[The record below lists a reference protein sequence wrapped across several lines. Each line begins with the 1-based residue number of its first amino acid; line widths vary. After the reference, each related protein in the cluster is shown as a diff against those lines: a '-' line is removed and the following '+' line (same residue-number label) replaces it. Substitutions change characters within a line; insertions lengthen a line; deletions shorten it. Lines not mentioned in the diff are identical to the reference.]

1 MSVRLLVGRAGT
13 GKTEQ
18 MMREM
23 TARMTEQ
30 ALGSPLV
37 YLVPEQATFQAEQ
50 ALVKRSTTGGLLR
63 AQALSF
69 RRLAYRIL
77 QETGG
82 YAKVQIGETGQRLHL
97 YQLLEQQKSAL
108 TRYRSSSNKPGFLDK
123 VLELFQEWKRYGIT
137 ADTLESDMERVQAQS
152 SMAEDLCGKLSE
164 LLPVYRAY
172 EETLA
177 SSYIDSEDLLQL
189 FAAQASE
196 SAWLQ
201 TADIWIDGFHGF
213 TPLEYRV
220 LGELIR
226 VCPSVTIALTL
237 DRVYEAD
244 EKPSEL
250 DLFHPTAVTCGKLM
264 ALCAEQGVRVDVQT
278 LSGHDVPRFAASE
291 PIALIERRYAYR
303 RPVETSAP
311 LDAHLSVVAAPNR
324 RTEIEHVA
332 AQMVRL
338 VRDEGY
344 RWRELAVLMRKPDG
358 YVDVIEHVFD
368 AFGIPYFLDA
378 KKGVMEQPLIEF
390 IRSGLEIIQKDWT
403 YDAVFRCLKTDLMNP
418 LISDGDKAEA
428 RRLIDELENYVLAF
442 GIKGSMWT
450 SEKPWTYRVWRS
462 IEDED
467 PGANEREQATL
478 DRMNEVR
485 ARIVAPFRAL
495 KATLGASTTVK
506 QIAEAI
512 YAWLEAVQV
521 PQQLAAWAE
530 AKSAAGQLREAKEL
544 ARLWSEV
551 LEWFDQLVD
560 VLGEQTISLEEVD
573 RLLEAGLSGM
583 KLGAVPPSLDQVVIG
598 SMERTRFGGIKQ
610 AFVIGVN
617 DGVFPSKFNEDS
629 LLSETER
636 MLLAEA
642 GVELA
647 PDARRKLLD
656 EQFMVYQ
663 ALTVASDKLWVSYA
677 MAAEDGAS
685 LLPSEVV
692 RRLQLLFPTL
702 RVETVAAE
710 PDAAAPEASQL
721 AYLARP
727 SQALTHF
734 VVQLRKWRNG
744 DAIHPLWWQAYQWL
758 VQHPDWQLPMRRVT
772 ANLFYRNIAK
782 PLSTET
788 TSLLYGTT
796 LTTSVSKMEMFNS
809 CAFQYFS
816 ANGLK
821 LKERSIYKLDTPDI
835 GNLFHAALSHVAKQ
849 LLAEGRSWGSL
860 TAGECRQLAEMAVE
874 LFGPRL
880 QNEILLS
887 SDRYQYI
894 ASKFKAVLERTLYVM
909 SEHGRRGE
917 FVPAGLELAFG
928 RGGELPALPIVLPN
942 GGKMD
947 IIGRIDRVD
956 KAEHNGDLLLRV
968 VDYKSSS
975 KKLELHKMYYG
986 LQLQLLT
993 YLDVAVTHAE
1003 QWLGRKAKP
1012 AGMLYMHVHNPMF
1025 SKDNPIDGDA
1035 LATEVYK
1042 SYKMLG
1048 FISDDIDIVKLMD
1061 ERIAT
1066 VRESDIVG
1074 AKLKADD
1081 TWTASSK
1088 VMSPSQMDLARQYVR
1103 HNIEQVG
1110 TRVMSGEVA
1119 ISPYQLSGY
1128 KPCKYCNFKAVCQI
1142 DGNTADTPVRQLYN
1156 MKEEQTWQEI
1166 QATLAKG
1173 GRQ

>member
-1 MSVRLLVGRAGT
+1 
-13 GKTEQ
+13 
-18 MMREM
+18 MREM

-50 ALVKRSTTGGLLR
+50 ALVQRSTTGGLLR

-82 YAKVQIGETGQRLHL
+82 YARVQIGETGQRLHL

-123 VLELFQEWKRYGIT
+123 VLELFTEWKRYGIT
-137 ADTLESDMERVQAQS
+137 PDSLSAEVERISEQS
-152 SMAEDLCGKLSE
+152 SMAQELRGKLDE

-189 FAAQASE
+189 FAAQAGE
-196 SAWLQ
+196 SAWLK

-220 LGELIR
+220 LGELMR

-237 DRVYEAD
+237 DRVYEAG

-250 DLFHPTAVTCGKLM
+250 ELFHPTAVTCGKLM
-264 ALCAEQGVRVDVQT
+264 ALCAEQGVRVEVET
-278 LSGHDVPRFAASE
+278 LDAGTVPRFAAAE
-291 PIALIERRYAYR
+291 PLALIERGYTKR
-303 RPVETSAP
+303 RAVETTAA
-311 LDAHLSVVAAPNR
+311 LEAHLAVHAAPNR
-324 RTEIEHVA
+324 RVEMEHVA

-338 VRDEGY
+338 VRDQGY
-344 RWRELAVLMRKPDG
+344 RWRDLAVLMRKPDG

-403 YDAVFRCLKTDLMNP
+403 YDAVFRCLKTDLLNP
-418 LISDGDKAEA
+418 LITDGDKAEA
-428 RRLIDELENYVLAF
+428 RRRIDELENYVLAF

-478 DRMNEVR
+478 DRMNDIR

-495 KATLGASTTVK
+495 KAALAESTSVK

-512 YAWLEAVQV
+512 YAWLEAAQV

-530 AKSAAGQLREAKEL
+530 TKIAAGQLREAKDL
-544 ARLWSEV
+544 SRLWAEV

-560 VLGEQTISLEEVD
+560 VLGNQPISLEEVD

-636 MLLAEA
+636 MMLADA

-685 LLPSEVV
+685 LLPSEIV

-702 RVETVAAE
+702 RVETLVAAPSAE
-710 PDAAAPEASQL
+710 TPRATQL
-721 AYLARP
+721 AALARP
-727 SQALTHF
+727 SQALSHF

-744 DAIHPLWWQAYQWL
+744 DAIHPIWWQAYQWL
-758 VQHPDWQLPMRRVT
+758 VQHPDWQLSMRRVT

-796 LTTSVSKMEMFNS
+796 LTTSVSKMEMFNA

-917 FVPAGLELAFG
+917 FVPVGLELGFG

-956 KAEHNGDLLLRV
+956 KAELNGDLLLRV

-1012 AGMLYMHVHNPMF
+1012 AGMLYMHVHNPM
-1025 SKDNPIDGDA
+1025 
-1035 LATEVYK
+1035 LARTNGLEEASLAREVFK
-1042 SYKMLG
+1042 SYKMMG
-1048 FISDDIDIVKLMD
+1048 FVSDDLDIVKLMD
-1061 ERIAT
+1061 NTMAPSVTSEILN
-1066 VRESDIVG
+1066 V
-1074 AKLKADD
+1074 KLKKDGN
-1081 TWTASSK
+1081 WASASNN
-1088 VMSPSQMDLARQYVR
+1088 MSDVQLDLARQFVR
-1103 HNIEQVG
+1103 HKIEQVG
-1110 TRVMSGEVA
+1110 SAVLGGDVS
-1119 ISPYQLSGY
+1119 ISPYQMKKA
-1128 KPCKYCNFKAVCQI
+1128 KPCTYCSYKEVCQI
-1142 DGNTADTPVRQLYN
+1142 DGNSADTPIRQLYP
-1156 MKEEQTWQEI
+1156 MKEEQTWQAIE
-1166 QATLAKG
+1166 ATLAKG